1 MKTKLIIGSRGS
13 ELALTQSRYVA
24 GLIEAAVPDIEVK
37 VEVFSTRGDEI
48 LSKPLAEIGGKG
60 LFTEELEAALLEGS
74 IDLAVHSLKDL
85 PTEEP
90 TGLCIAATPTRATPN
105 DALVSAKF
113 ARLADLP
120 PGATVGT
127 SSLRRKAQL
136 VAAKSGLNIVDLRGN
151 VGTRVK
157 RVTEGD
163 LDAAILAC
171 AGLERIGLSDG
182 IAEVLS
188 PEVMLPAAGQGA
200 LGVQARADDIDLLE
214 ILAKVNDVA
223 TRAEVTAE
231 RALLAALGGGC
242 QVPIGALAE
251 ARGDSLHLRGCVCS
265 LDGKRLFRTE
275 ISGPLIDA
283 TTLGQQAADALLRE
297 GAEAVIADI
306 A

>member
-1 MKTKLIIGSRGS
+1 MSKKLTIGSRGS

-24 GLIEAAVPDIEVK
+24 GIIQAATPGTEVD

-60 LFTEELEAALLEGS
+60 LFTEELEAALLES
-74 IDLAVHSLKDL
+74 RIDLAVHSLKDL

-90 TGLCIAATPTRATPN
+90 EGLCIAATPTRATPN
-105 DALVSAKF
+105 DALVSTKF

-120 PGATVGT
+120 PGAVVGT

-136 VAAKSGLNIVDLRGN
+136 IAVQPGLNIVDLRGN

-171 AGLERIGLSDG
+171 AGLERIGLTDV
-182 IAEVLS
+182 IAEVLA

-200 LGVQARADDIDLLE
+200 LGIQTRADDADLLE
-214 ILAKVNDVA
+214 ILAKLNDGA
-223 TRAEVTAE
+223 THAEVAAE

-242 QVPIGALAE
+242 QVPIGALAKV
-251 ARGDSLHLRGCVCS
+251 AGDSLHLRGCVCS
-265 LDGKRLFRTE
+265 LDGERLFRTE
-275 ISGPLIDA
+275 ISGSITDA
-283 TTLGQQAADALLRE
+283 ATLGQQAADALLRE
-297 GAEAVIADI
+297 GAQAVIADI

>member
-1 MKTKLIIGSRGS
+1 MNTKLIIGSRGS
-13 ELALTQSRYVA
+13 ELAVTQSRCVA
-24 GLIEAAVPDIEVK
+24 GLIQAAAPKIEVE

-48 LSKPLAEIGGKG
+48 LSKPLSEIGGKG
-60 LFTEELEAALLEGS
+60 LFTEELEAALLEGR

-85 PTEEP
+85 PTEQPE
-90 TGLCIAATPTRATPN
+90 GLCIAATPTRATPN
-105 DALVSAKF
+105 DALVSTKF
-113 ARLADLP
+113 GRVADLS

-136 VAAKSGLNIVDLRGN
+136 VAVQPDLHIVDLRGN

-171 AGLERIGLSDG
+171 AGLERIGLSDV

-200 LGVQARADDIDLLE
+200 LGIQARADGADLLATLGR
-214 ILAKVNDVA
+214 INDDG
-223 TRAEVTAE
+223 TQAEVTAE

-251 ARGDSLHLRGCVCS
+251 ANGDSLHLRGCVCS
-265 LDGKRLFRTE
+265 LDGERLFRNE
-275 ISGPLIDA
+275 ISGPTTDA
-283 TTLGQQAADALLRE
+283 ADLGRQAADALLVK
-297 GAEAVIADI
+297 GAQAVIADI

>member
-1 MKTKLIIGSRGS
+1 MKTTLTIGSRGS

-24 GLIEAAVPDIEVK
+24 GLIQAAAPDTEVN

-48 LSKPLAEIGGKG
+48 LSKPLSEIGGKG
-60 LFTEELEAALLEGS
+60 LFTEELEAALLEGR

-90 TGLCIAATPTRATPN
+90 EGLCIAATPTRATPN
-105 DALVSAKF
+105 DALVSEKF
-113 ARLADLP
+113 ARLADLS
-120 PGATVGT
+120 PGAVVGT

-136 VAAKSGLNIVDLRGN
+136 TAARPGLNIVDLRGN

-157 RVTEGD
+157 RVTDGD

-171 AGLERIGLSDG
+171 AGLERIGLTDV
-182 IAEVLS
+182 IAEVLA

-200 LGVQARADDIDLLE
+200 LGIQTRADDADLLA
-214 ILAKVNDVA
+214 ILARINDEA
-223 TRAEVTAE
+223 THAEVTAE

-242 QVPIGALAE
+242 QVPIGALAHVD
-251 ARGDSLHLRGCVCS
+251 GDSLHLRGCVCS
-265 LDGKRLFRTE
+265 LDGERLFRAET
-275 ISGPLIDA
+275 SGPAADA
-283 TTLGQQAADALLRE
+283 TALGQQAADVLLRD
-297 GAEAVIADI
+297 GAQAVIADI